1 MFDLTQKIKKNIST
15 IIIIAGALFIIAAL
29 ALLFYNQRSY
39 DIDTQKALA
48 SIHGLLPE
56 VTDEFPQEKGNNVMP
71 SMAIDSESY
80 VAIICMEAYD
90 YEMPVR
96 SVYDAKAVE
105 KVPCRYSGSIY
116 DSSLVIATSDNDGQ
130 MDFIN
135 NVNTGDKITVTD
147 MKGGRFTYKVVKVEN
162 SNSADEDELSE
173 GGYDL
178 TLLVEYSGYTD
189 YLFIRCETA
198 ALG

>member
-1 MFDLTQKIKKNIST
+1 MVQKIKKNIPN
-15 IIIIAGALFIIAAL
+15 IIIVTGALLILAAL
-29 ALLFYNQRSY
+29 ALVIYNSRSY
-39 DIDTQKALA
+39 DIDTQKALE
-48 SIHGLLPE
+48 SIHKLIPE
-56 VTDEFPQEKGNNVMP
+56 ITDSVPEEKGNNIMP

-80 VAIICMEAYD
+80 VAIIGMDAYN

-96 SVYDAKAVE
+96 SVFNTKAAR

-116 DSSLVIATSDNDGQ
+116 DSSLVIATSDDKGQ

-135 NVNTGDKITVTD
+135 DVNTGDIVTVTD

-162 SNSADEDELSE
+162 SDSVDDEELSE
-173 GGYDL
+173 GDYDL

-189 YLFIRCETA
+189 YLLIRCNIA
-198 ALG
+198 ARG